1 MRTTYDRGVSSRI
14 ALASCLDLPTGD
26 GDDRPLVQA
35 LSDAGVEAA
44 MVPWD
49 QPGVDWAQYDA
60 TVIRATWNYTTRRD
74 EFLAWAAAVPRLFNP
89 QSVVLANSD
98 KTYLAGLADAGL
110 PVVDTRMAP
119 PGTEPELPESGEFV
133 LKPSVGAGSRGV
145 GRFDADRPGA
155 HQQAR
160 EHAARLHALGRTVL
174 VQPYLNAV
182 DAAGETALIFLD
194 GVFSHAIRKGP
205 MLRPGARHQADGQ
218 ALYLEENITAREPS
232 QAELAVAERV
242 FEYANAGQE
251 ENLLYARID
260 LLPGPDGPVV
270 VELELVEP
278 SLFFLHADGA
288 AARMA
293 AAIKARV
300 S

>member
-1 MRTTYDRGVSSRI
+1 VSSHI
-14 ALASCLDLPTGD
+14 ALASCLELPTGD
-26 GDDRPLVQA
+26 GDDLPLVQSLTA
-35 LSDAGVEAA
+35 LGHQVS

-49 QPGVDWAQYDA
+49 QPGVDWSAYAA

-74 EFLAWAAAVPRLFNP
+74 DFLAWVSSVPRLYNP
-89 QSVVLANSD
+89 ASVVLPNTD
-98 KTYLAGLADAGL
+98 KAYLSALADAGL
-110 PVVDTRMAP
+110 PVVPTQLAP
-119 PGTEPELPESGEFV
+119 PGIEPKLPEYGEFV

-145 GRFDADRPGA
+145 GRFDASLPEA
-155 HQQAR
+155 HQQAI
-160 EHAARLHALGRTVL
+160 EHAERLHAAGRTVL
-174 VQPYLNAV
+174 VQPYLDAV
-182 DAAGETALIFLD
+182 DTAGETALIFLD

-205 MLRPGARHQADGQ
+205 MLRRETRHQVDGK
-218 ALYLEENITAREPS
+218 ALYVEENITAREPS

-242 FEYANAGQE
+242 FAHANAGLA

-278 SLFFLHADGA
+278 SLFFRHADGA
-288 AARMA
+288 AGRFA
-293 AAIKARV
+293 AAISARV